1 MRVTEINDCEHGQTF
16 TSEQIHGGLG
26 QCADVPHKE
35 WNTAQLK
42 TGTCSAVALLILG
55 IVCPYPFPPQK
66 PAAIITTHDL
76 ACSAAGVNEQ
86 GSFHKQNSE
95 PLVASS

>member
-1 MRVTEINDCEHGQTF
+1 MFHIKSGTVST
-16 TSEQIHGGLG
+16 
-26 QCADVPHKE
+26 
-35 WNTAQLK
+35 TAQLK
-42 TGTCSAVALLILG
+42 TGTCSAVALLILE

-86 GSFHKQNSE
+86 GSFQKQNSE
-95 PLVASS
+95 PLVAFS